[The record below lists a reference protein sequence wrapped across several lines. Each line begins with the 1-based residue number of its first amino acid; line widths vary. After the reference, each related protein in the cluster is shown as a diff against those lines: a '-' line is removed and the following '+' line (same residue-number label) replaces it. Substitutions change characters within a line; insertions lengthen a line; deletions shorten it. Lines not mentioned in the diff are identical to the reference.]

1 MKTTLEK
8 IANHVGTI
16 YGQDI
21 STEIM
26 TKKRVVINK
35 PEYSEQAKQDHT
47 AETNRIKAQLERKKK
62 ALQARDTVLEQL
74 MQDKDPITS
83 SDAAIKRS
91 DVLTE
96 IEDIDHQISNPKP
109 IVLKGPEK
117 DQYEVQQKIYKERMK
132 DLDTHR
138 GQAFNVI
145 KGQCMPSIKMKH
157 EPDYDEVMKN
167 ADPLELM
174 ELIGRIMLAQGA
186 DNCPFETVC
195 DQQKQLLD
203 FQQNLLSNDQW
214 AERFNMKVDVGAA
227 IGMKWSH
234 PALLECVAQ
243 DVHKKRCKDL
253 STEEQQDVEEDA
265 EERFLAHMFLRQS
278 GKQHDTSC
286 KDLKNDCAK
295 NDDNYPKTRQQVCHL
310 LDHHSKSRVVHTVPQ
325 EHGNSFAQRSGGGKN
340 KNSGEPCDKK
350 CWKDK
355 DCYKCGKQGHPANHC
370 PKKTE
375 EDDDRSR
382 SSKSTKSSGSSKS
395 KLTQFEKRS
404 EEHTSELQSPCNLV
418 CRLLLEKKNTIY
430 IFSH

>member
-1 MKTTLEK
+1 MFTCGQKGSADQMKTALEK

-35 PEYSEQAKQDHT
+35 PEYSEQAKQDHA

-74 MQDKDPITS
+74 MQDEDPITS

-109 IVLKGPEK
+109 IELKGPEK
-117 DQYEVQQKIYKERMK
+117 DQHEVKQKTHKKRVK

-138 GQAFNVI
+138 GQAFNMI
-145 KGQCMPSIKMKH
+145 KGQCMPSITEKMKH
-157 EPDYDEVMKN
+157 EPDYDKIMKS

-174 ELIGRIMLAQGA
+174 ELIGRIILAQGS
-186 DNCPFETVC
+186 DNCPFETAY

-234 PALLECVAQ
+234 PALLEYVAQ
-243 DVHKKRCKDL
+243 D
-253 STEEQQDVEEDA
+253 
-265 EERFLAHMFLRQS
+265 AH
-278 GKQHDTSC
+278 
-286 KDLKNDCAK
+286 
-295 NDDNYPKTRQQVCHL
+295 
-310 LDHHSKSRVVHTVPQ
+310 
-325 EHGNSFAQRSGGGKN
+325 
-340 KNSGEPCDKK
+340 
-350 CWKDK
+350 
-355 DCYKCGKQGHPANHC
+355 
-370 PKKTE
+370 
-375 EDDDRSR
+375 
-382 SSKSTKSSGSSKS
+382 
-395 KLTQFEKRS
+395 
-404 EEHTSELQSPCNLV
+404 
-418 CRLLLEKKNTIY
+418 
-430 IFSH
+430 